1 MVKRKNLKNKKSPLK
16 IRFSLSEL
24 KDKRFSCEFLSLLTH
39 FKIYK
44 KKKIIIKLFKVK
56 YVETAQHCRLSFFTF
71 WFLKRFLI
79 YRKMIK

>member
-24 KDKRFSCEFLSLLTH
+24 KDKRFSCEFLSLLRTH

-44 KKKIIIKLFKVK
+44 KNNDQVI
-56 YVETAQHCRLSFFTF
+56 
-71 WFLKRFLI
+71 
-79 YRKMIK
+79 